1 MTAGPQLAMARSQFD
16 SGTTNRMA
24 FGVIGQDGR
33 PIYGP
38 TAIYVATAPDAPAK
52 GPYPAPADVL
62 LTDARYRSKQAATA
76 ADPFVAV
83 YGAPRVPF
91 AKSGRYAVLAATK
104 SGGKVLGAGGT
115 VDVSTKAQDRIPR
128 VGQMAPKDPT
138 EPLASA

>member
-16 SGTTNRMA
+16 SGTRNRMA

-38 TAIYVATAPDAPAK
+38 TAIYVASSPTAPAK

-83 YGAPRVPF
+83 YGAPKVPF
-91 AKSGRYAVLAATK
+91 TKSGPYAVLAVTK
-104 SGGKVLGAGGT
+104 SGGKLLAAG
-115 VDVSTKAQDRIPR
+115 SRI
-128 VGQMAPKDPT
+128 
-138 EPLASA
+138 